1 MEAWPDISISQKIR
15 ARKFWFQDV
24 FYWSTFW
31 NFFPTFHWGLKADKD
46 LKEKPRGDIKARYH
60 LFYMKLTPVVDKNLF
75 SPFSDRK
82 MWQIQYSVLFLSA
95 SGHNKLQGILT
106 CQFFG
111 GSCLRSLQNCFFFCY
126 FSYFC
131 FCFAE
136 EFKNSHHPL
145 NESNRNELYSLP
157 WWQIGCH

>member
-24 FYWSTFW
+24 FNWSTFW
-31 NFFPTFHWGLKADKD
+31 SSFPTFHWGLKADKD
-46 LKEKPRGDIKARYH
+46 LKEKPRGDIMARYH
-60 LFYMKLTPVVDKNLF
+60 LFYMKLIPVVDKNLF

-111 GSCLRSLQNCFFFCY
+111 GSCLCSLQNSFFFVISLIFAFVLLKNLKTLIILSMSQIEMNCTV
-126 FSYFC
+126 C
-131 FCFAE
+131 FGG
-136 EFKNSHHPL
+136 
-145 NESNRNELYSLP
+145 R
-157 WWQIGCH
+157 